1 MRNWAENQIEI
12 VLIRHGQ
19 TPSNKFRKFLGS
31 TDEPLSEEGVE
42 LIKKKVEKKAYPS
55 VDYIFA
61 SPMKRCLET
70 KELIYPGQDFEIIDD
85 LRETDFGEYECMS
98 HDELKDKA
106 PYIAWMESGGE
117 IAFPGG
123 ESRSDFAKRVLA
135 GFDEAL
141 NMLYQKMEKDKVG
154 DKKLKVAFAVHG
166 GIIMAL
172 LASYYGGE
180 YYDYLLQNGEGYE
193 LTLSKEGDK
202 IKFKN
207 PKKIG
212 VL

>member
-1 MRNWAENQIEI
+1 MRNRAENQIEI

-19 TPSNKFRKFLGS
+19 TPSNKYRKYLGS
-31 TDEPLSEEGVE
+31 TDEPLSEEGIE
-42 LIKKKVEKKAYPS
+42 LIRKKVENKAYPA

-70 KELIYPGQDFEIIDD
+70 KELIYPGQDFEIIEE

-123 ESRSDFAKRVLA
+123 ESRSDFQTRVLA
-135 GFDEAL
+135 GFKKAID
-141 NMLYQKMEKDKVG
+141 MLYEKMEKDKLG
-154 DKKLKVAFAVHG
+154 DKKVKVAFAVHG
-166 GIIMAL
+166 GIVMAL
-172 LASYYGGE
+172 LSCYYGGE
-180 YYDYLLQNGEGYE
+180 YYDYIIKNGEGY
-193 LTLSKEGDK
+193 TVKLSFDGDK
-202 IKFKN
+202 FKFIN
-207 PKKIG
+207 PIKIG
-212 VL
+212 E